1 MRWLDGITDSVGMN
15 LSKLQE
21 IVKDRKA
28 WHAVHG
34 VAKSWTQLSD
44 WTTGKSK
51 PKYLFGW
58 KFYIFGLTIMLFHR
72 EWIRG
77 NSQCWLYQS
86 SFLSERDKGWERHR
100 ERTLRGWLT
109 WLWVLACVKSVG
121 QSLQAGNSKKSW
133 HYKSTQNSSEQQ
145 TGNSGTVL
153 CCSLEKLSFCI
164 PKPQSFSEGFNQLG
178 EATHIVEGNP
188 FYANDLNANQIQK
201 MSSSKWGFDQ
211 TTGHHSLSQVDS

>member
-1 MRWLDGITDSVGMN
+1 MMLRLKLHYFSHLMRRADSLEKTLLLGKREGRRRRGQQRMRWLDGITDSVDMN

-21 IVKDRKA
+21 IVKDREA

-44 WTTGKSK
+44 WTTTGKSK

-58 KFYIFGLTIMLFHR
+58 NFYIFGLTITLFHR

-77 NSQCWLYQS
+77 NSQCWLYQI

-121 QSLQAGNSKKSW
+121 QACRLEIQRADTTNQPRIPQSSRLGTQARFCVA
-133 HYKSTQNSSEQQ
+133 
-145 TGNSGTVL
+145 VL
-153 CCSLEKLSFCI
+153 RSFPSVF
-164 PKPQSFSEGFNQLG
+164 PKPQSFSEGL
-178 EATHIVEGNP
+178 
-188 FYANDLNANQIQK
+188 
-201 MSSSKWGFDQ
+201 
-211 TTGHHSLSQVDS
+211 